1 MSIFSSSTK
10 TPLFFCAYFL
20 QNMAKIHQF
29 IKCLQIP
36 LLKKERYFAV
46 FMFLAKAKEY
56 NLTDFNVISKLCFA
70 YNNTE
75 KWEQDYKEHPY
86 VMLSEKTDWAFNKI
100 DKTVLS
106 ALPEFNESKE
116 RTQYCI
122 YDYLKA
128 NELDNHTNGQTLPS
142 EVK

>member
-1 MSIFSSSTK
+1 
-10 TPLFFCAYFL
+10 
-20 QNMAKIHQF
+20 
-29 IKCLQIP
+29 
-36 LLKKERYFAV
+36 
-46 FMFLAKAKEY
+46 MFLAKAKEY
-56 NLTDFNVISKLCFA
+56 NLTDFNVVSKLCFA

-86 VMLSEKTDWAFNKI
+86 VMLSDKTDWTFNKI

-116 RTQYCI
+116 RAQYCI

-128 NELDNHTNGQTLPS
+128 NELDGDTKIKAKILKAIITEEYPELAKYIVDIVLNDEQIYYDKSSKLF
-142 EVK
+142 